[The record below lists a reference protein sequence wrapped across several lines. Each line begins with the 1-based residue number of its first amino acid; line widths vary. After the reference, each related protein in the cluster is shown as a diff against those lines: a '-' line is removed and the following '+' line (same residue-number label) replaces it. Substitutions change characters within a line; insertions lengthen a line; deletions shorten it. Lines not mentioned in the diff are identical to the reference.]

1 MTAKTKRENKQGI
14 EQTETWWDKWQA
26 YVFIAVFALFV
37 IWVYFSL
44 LVTDMLFVK
53 NLTEGHY
60 PFIFFLLKDVIVY
73 STWGGMFLMAGLI
86 VLIGSI
92 YLLLAKKAAEP
103 KKLIVPATFLT
114 IIFLGLAYIF
124 LGIEWINNIAD
135 SKDYLESGAVEK
147 VIVLADYSVDYP
159 SGMYGGAVDYVYKSV
174 DGEVFKTN
182 TNFDIEMFKQEKY
195 EIYYLPRSKYIVG
208 IDSIDN

>member
-60 PFIFFLLKDVIVY
+60 PFIFFLLKAVIVY
-73 STWGGMFLMAGLI
+73 STWGGLFLIAGLI

-135 SKDYLESGAVEK
+135 SKDYLESEAVEK
-147 VIVLADYSVDYP
+147 VIVLADYEVDYP
-159 SGMYGGAVDYVYKSV
+159 SGMYGGAVDYVYKSM

-182 TNFDIEMFKQEKY
+182 TNFDIEMFKEEKY

-208 IDSIDN
+208 IDPIDN

>member
-73 STWGGMFLMAGLI
+73 STWGGLFLMAGLI

-103 KKLIVPATFLT
+103 KKLIVPAIFLT

>member
-53 NLTEGHY
+53 KLTEGHY

-73 STWGGMFLMAGLI
+73 STWGGLFLIAGLI

-147 VIVLADYSVDYP
+147 VIVLADYEVDYP
-159 SGMYGGAVDYVYKSV
+159 SGMYGGAVDYVYKSM

-182 TNFDIEMFKQEKY
+182 TNFDIEMFKEEKY

-208 IDSIDN
+208 IDPIDN

>member
-73 STWGGMFLMAGLI
+73 STWGGLFLIAGLI

-147 VIVLADYSVDYP
+147 VIVLADYEVDYP
-159 SGMYGGAVDYVYKSV
+159 SGMYGGAVDYVYKSM

-182 TNFDIEMFKQEKY
+182 TNFDIEMFKEEKY

-208 IDSIDN
+208 IDPIDN

>member
-73 STWGGMFLMAGLI
+73 STWGGLFLIAGLI

-103 KKLIVPATFLT
+103 KKLIVPAIFLT

-208 IDSIDN
+208 IDHIDN